1 MVSEFEIPKSEDPK
15 LDKYQLTRRKMVASA
30 KESIEQKASNSEI
43 YGNMRA
49 VLIEMDSSPINTV
62 IKELEDLK
70 EAVMKEEDPKD
81 TFDPE
86 KHIDAYLP
94 VRFYS
99 DGAGQPE

>member
-1 MVSEFEIPKSEDPK
+1 M
-15 LDKYQLTRRKMVASA
+15 Q
-30 KESIEQKASNSEI
+30 
-43 YGNMRA
+43 
-49 VLIEMDSSPINTV
+49 NTV

-94 VRFYS
+94 VRVSAYIWLRIFLKVFFFQKCINIYL
-99 DGAGQPE
+99 GM